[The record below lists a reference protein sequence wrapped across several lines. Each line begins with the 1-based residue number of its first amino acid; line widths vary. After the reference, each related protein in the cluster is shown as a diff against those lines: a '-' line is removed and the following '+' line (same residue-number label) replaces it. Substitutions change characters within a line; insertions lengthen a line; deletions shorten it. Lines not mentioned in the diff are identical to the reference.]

1 VLRPIFA
8 GLIGPGVLLNRAL
21 RGCSNRG
28 PTKPPTIRPL
38 VAISASPSLSPSQ
51 WPRRTQTNLPPAN
64 PVRFKRPCAADL
76 HHRILV
82 RLDAIDK
89 AASLAALSQPGFD
102 FHPLRRPVPRRY
114 SIHVNG
120 PWCITFEWREGRA
133 LRVDLEQY
141 IDDEENMPAET
152 LPATAPKHREY
163 RARRPLQR
171 GAGASRRAD
180 ARDPRR
186 AREDDDHRGCP
197 SDEDIAACPLRC
209 AEWYR
214 RSDRRDGA
222 AVCLPNGRSARTF
235 PNGRSAR
242 TFISTCKRVT
252 ISNWQTSALQDELA
266 DIEAGRPQ

>member
-1 VLRPIFA
+1 MVPHPRHVCHRQPAERDNPFPECATVFLSERCTRSSCCRRVMAFPARHCELNGHVARQLSATLRSRHRGAAVERAHQVLRPIFA

-89 AASLAALSQPGFD
+89 AASLAALGQPGFD
-102 FHPLRRPVPRRY
+102 FHPLRGPVPRRTR
-114 SIHVNG
+114 STSTARGASPSSGVRG
-120 PWCITFEWREGRA
+120 A

-141 IDDEENMPAET
+141 
-152 LPATAPKHREY
+152 H
-163 RARRPLQR
+163 
-171 GAGASRRAD
+171 
-180 ARDPRR
+180 
-186 AREDDDHRGCP
+186 
-197 SDEDIAACPLRC
+197 
-209 AEWYR
+209 
-214 RSDRRDGA
+214 
-222 AVCLPNGRSARTF
+222 
-235 PNGRSAR
+235 
-242 TFISTCKRVT
+242 
-252 ISNWQTSALQDELA
+252 
-266 DIEAGRPQ
+266 